1 MFGSLG
7 APELI
12 VIFIVA
18 LLVFGPSKLPEL
30 GKSLGEAIRGFKKA
44 VNDVDKTSIENPS
57 SPDERKETTKS

>member
-18 LLVFGPSKLPEL
+18 LVVFGPSKLPEL
-30 GKSLGEAIRGFKKA
+30 GKSLGEAIR
-44 VNDVDKTSIENPS
+44 I
-57 SPDERKETTKS
+57 